1 MIFLYYFFAVILI
14 YFSYK
19 SFRSGI
25 DYLKFFKSEV
35 KKPRSNFTPFV
46 SIIAP
51 CKGLDED
58 LEINL
63 QALFEQ
69 DFPDY
74 EIIFVIDDENDEALT
89 IIKKLQRRDAETQRI
104 SKIVISGKAE
114 YEAQKIHNLREAV
127 LHVSENSE
135 IFVFVDSDA
144 RPNKDWLRNLIAPLR
159 DEKVGATTGYR
170 WFIGQGFSIA
180 SELRSAWN
188 ASIASQLGANTNSNF
203 CWGGSMAISRKIF
216 ETLKIREKWRGTLS
230 DDFVV
235 TRIMHEADL
244 PIVHVPQCLTVSIEN
259 CTFRELLEFTTRQMK
274 ITRVYSTKLWV
285 LSFIGSGLFCVVM
298 SASFL
303 LLIFGVTFW
312 VPLAA
317 IGLVSIF
324 SIGKSSLRLT
334 AVKFV
339 LKDYQQQLK
348 RQVWTQNT
356 LWIFSPVLFFYN
368 CICALFSRKI
378 IWRGIKY
385 ELESASKTKVLK
397 L

>member
-339 LKDYQQQLK
+339 LKDYEQQLK

>member
-1 MIFLYYFFAVILI
+1 
-14 YFSYK
+14 
-19 SFRSGI
+19 
-25 DYLKFFKSEV
+25 
-35 KKPRSNFTPFV
+35 
-46 SIIAP
+46 
-51 CKGLDED
+51 
-58 LEINL
+58 
-63 QALFEQ
+63 
-69 DFPDY
+69 
-74 EIIFVIDDENDEALT
+74 
-89 IIKKLQRRDAETQRI
+89 
-104 SKIVISGKAE
+104 
-114 YEAQKIHNLREAV
+114 
-127 LHVSENSE
+127 
-135 IFVFVDSDA
+135 
-144 RPNKDWLRNLIAPLR
+144 
-159 DEKVGATTGYR
+159 
-170 WFIGQGFSIA
+170 
-180 SELRSAWN
+180 
-188 ASIASQLGANTNSNF
+188 
-203 CWGGSMAISRKIF
+203 MAISRKIF

-339 LKDYQQQLK
+339 LKDYEQQLK